1 MNKLLLFFKELF
13 KPIYLHIK
21 KSLFITN
28 FRVKNRNNST
38 FPINI
43 FNLDNINIGN
53 KTYGNIRV
61 IDYNG
66 VGSKLYIGTYCSIA
80 EEVVFLLNGEHNISL
95 FSSYPFY
102 NENNSHFKKS
112 KGDIIIEDDVW
123 IGYGTLILSGVT
135 IGQGSVISAGSIVS
149 KDIPPYSI
157 YIKDTV
163 YRKRFNEEIV
173 SKLMTIDFSKIDE
186 KLLFNDTLLSQTVD
200 TNNIDLILTKLN
212 KKENNE

>member
-66 VGSKLYIGTYCSIA
+66 VGSKLYIGNYCSIA

-95 FSSYPFY
+95 F
-102 NENNSHFKKS
+102 
-112 KGDIIIEDDVW
+112 G
-123 IGYGTLILSGVT
+123 
-135 IGQGSVISAGSIVS
+135 
-149 KDIPPYSI
+149 
-157 YIKDTV
+157 
-163 YRKRFNEEIV
+163 
-173 SKLMTIDFSKIDE
+173 
-186 KLLFNDTLLSQTVD
+186 
-200 TNNIDLILTKLN
+200 
-212 KKENNE
+212 

>member
-66 VGSKLYIGTYCSIA
+66 VGSKLYIGNYCSIA

-123 IGYGTLILSGVT
+123 IGIWDAYFKWSNHWTR
-135 IGQGSVISAGSIVS
+135 ISYFS
-149 KDIPPYSI
+149 
-157 YIKDTV
+157 
-163 YRKRFNEEIV
+163 RKYCF
-173 SKLMTIDFSKIDE
+173 
-186 KLLFNDTLLSQTVD
+186 
-200 TNNIDLILTKLN
+200 
-212 KKENNE
+212 